1 MRIII
6 TFSPRRVDKRPSR
19 TTKLDF
25 WRSKRLIAQSKRTN
39 DDLFFIVI
47 LFICLYFHKDNELN
61 DYLCSYS

>member
-1 MRIII
+1 M
-6 TFSPRRVDKRPSR
+6 
-19 TTKLDF
+19 
-25 WRSKRLIAQSKRTN
+25 IAQSKRTN